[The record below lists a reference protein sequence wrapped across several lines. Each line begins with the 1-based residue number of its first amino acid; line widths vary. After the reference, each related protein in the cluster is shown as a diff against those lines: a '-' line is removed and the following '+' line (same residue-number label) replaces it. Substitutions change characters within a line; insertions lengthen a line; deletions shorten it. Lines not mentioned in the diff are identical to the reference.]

1 MLATLP
7 FSRKVISPAII
18 LTSSHPCLLTSNGGL
33 SWRISANIL
42 RFDGDLLYLNEA
54 PPASSTLQFS
64 RRILSPVILIFGH
77 PYSSSSLLASGKRN
91 SANNLCFRVKPP
103 RKNAGTLQ
111 PVANPG
117 KCRRDQ
123 CCVDRL
129 GVCPPSDRDD
139 VPAFRQRFNKP
150 NLLSTRVNE
159 NLVTVDGKS
168 DVPLAVLPFFLS
180 HNVSG
185 RSSSSKFTDF
195 KELKS
200 VWSILGC
207 RTVWRELQL
216 EDHYSIRQSSV
227 LRDAAMRTQQRSA
240 GSNIHAEQ
248 VGYEGYHARTT
259 QQRPT

>member
-1 MLATLP
+1 MINVVWTD
-7 FSRKVISPAII
+7 S
-18 LTSSHPCLLTSNGGL
+18 
-33 SWRISANIL
+33 
-42 RFDGDLLYLNEA
+42 
-54 PPASSTLQFS
+54 
-64 RRILSPVILIFGH
+64 
-77 PYSSSSLLASGKRN
+77 
-91 SANNLCFRVKPP
+91 
-103 RKNAGTLQ
+103 
-111 PVANPG
+111 
-117 KCRRDQ
+117 
-123 CCVDRL
+123 
-129 GVCPPSDRDD
+129 D